1 MDRGAWW
8 TTVYGVSK
16 KHNIYTHSH
25 RNTTSI
31 SVGKFVKG
39 NMTAYYNLLSI
50 PLQGKSNCNSLT
62 WSFGLPFF
70 VSDGK
75 ESTCN
80 AGDLGSIPGMG
91 NSPGGGHGNPLQYVC
106 QENPH
111 GQKCLVGYSP
121 WDCEELDAT
130 E

>member
-1 MDRGAWW
+1 MGFP
-8 TTVYGVSK
+8 G
-16 KHNIYTHSH
+16 
-25 RNTTSI
+25 
-31 SVGKFVKG
+31 G
-39 NMTAYYNLLSI
+39 
-50 PLQGKSNCNSLT
+50 
-62 WSFGLPFF
+62 
-70 VSDGK
+70 SDGK

-80 AGDLGSIPGMG
+80 EGDLGSIPGMG